1 MNRDDVL
8 TGIQALRHYID
19 NNIDIEEQLIYFENI
34 LIECRDAVLLNELKD
49 PYSKDKRLK

>member
-1 MNRDDVL
+1 MNRDEVL

-19 NNIDIEEQLIYFENI
+19 KNIDIEEQLIYFENI

-49 PYSKDKRLK
+49 PYSKDKVLK

>member
-49 PYSKDKRLK
+49 PYSKDKMLK

>member
-1 MNRDDVL
+1 MNRDEVL
-8 TGIQALRHYID
+8 AGIRALRHYID

-49 PYSKDKRLK
+49 PYSKDKVLK

>member
-8 TGIQALRHYID
+8 TGINALRHYID

>member
-19 NNIDIEEQLIYFENI
+19 KHVDIEEELIYYENI

>member
-8 TGIQALRHYID
+8 TGINALRHYID

-49 PYSKDKRLK
+49 PYSKDKVLK

>member
-8 TGIQALRHYID
+8 TGINALRHYID

-49 PYSKDKRLK
+49 PYSKDKMLK

>member
-19 NNIDIEEQLIYFENI
+19 KHVDIEEELIYYENI

-49 PYSKDKRLK
+49 PYSKDKMIK

>member
-1 MNRDDVL
+1 MNREDVL
-8 TGIQALRHYID
+8 TGINALRHYID